1 MKHDEDP
8 ERGDEAMN
16 AKQAITTALLAL
28 AVTATTAARA
38 SASDLWLHVKVHDG
52 KEDSHVTVN
61 LPLSMVEK
69 ASSLIP
75 ADAHHSGKIKVNNK
89 DMDVAELRQLWDE
102 VQKQP
107 DATYVTVDEKDSKVR
122 IAKRGSYLYINAKDR
137 TGHKGGHEDVE
148 VKIPIEVVSALL
160 SGRGDEMNFGAAI
173 QALARRG
180 EGELVTVNGDDETV
194 RIWVDAASETR

>member
-1 MKHDEDP
+1 
-8 ERGDEAMN
+8 MN
-16 AKQAITTALLAL
+16 APKALSTALIAL
-28 AVTATTAARA
+28 AVAGTAARA

-69 ASSLIP
+69 ASTLIP
-75 ADAHHSGKIKVNNK
+75 PDARHSGKIRVDNK
-89 DMDVAELRQLWDE
+89 EMDVAELRQLWDE
-102 VQKQP
+102 VQKRP

-122 IAKRGSYLYINAKDR
+122 IAKRGEYLYINAQDR
-137 TGHKGGHEDVE
+137 TGHKGGHENVE

>member
-1 MKHDEDP
+1 MKHDEDS
-8 ERGDEAMN
+8 ERGEEAMN
-16 AKQAITTALLAL
+16 AKHAVTTALLAL

-69 ASSLIP
+69 ASALIP
-75 ADAHHSGKIKVNNK
+75 ADARHAGKIKMNNK
-89 DMDVAELRQLWDE
+89 DMNVAELRQLWEE

-122 IAKRGSYLYINAKDR
+122 VAKRGSYLYINAQDR
-137 TGHKGGHEDVE
+137 AGHKGGHENVE
-148 VKIPIEVVSALL
+148 VKVSIEVVTALL
-160 SGRGDEMNFGAAI
+160 SGGRDEMNFGAAI
-173 QALARRG
+173 QALARHG

>member
-1 MKHDEDP
+1 
-8 ERGDEAMN
+8 MN
-16 AKQAITTALLAL
+16 AKKALPAALLAL
-28 AVTATTAARA
+28 AALATTAAQA

-52 KEDSHVTVN
+52 KQDSHVTVN

-69 ASSLIP
+69 ASALIP
-75 ADAHHSGKIKVNNK
+75 ADARHSGKIKMSGK
-89 DMDVAELRQLWDE
+89 DMDVADLRKVWDE

-122 IAKRGSYLYINAKDR
+122 IAKRGSYLYINAQDR
-137 TGHKGGHEDVE
+137 TGHKGGHENVE

-160 SGRGDEMNFGAAI
+160 SGQGDEMNVGAAI

>member
-1 MKHDEDP
+1 
-8 ERGDEAMN
+8 MN
-16 AKQAITTALLAL
+16 AKQAVTTALFAL
-28 AVTATTAARA
+28 AVAGTVARA
-38 SASDLWLHVKVHDG
+38 SASDLWLHIKVHDG

-69 ASSLIP
+69 ASALIP
-75 ADAHHSGKIKVNNK
+75 EEGHKTGKIKVSGK
-89 DMDVAELRQLWDE
+89 EMDAAQLRQIWEE
-102 VQKQP
+102 VQKRP

-122 IAKRGSYLYINAKDR
+122 IAKRGDYLYINADDR
-137 TGHKGGHEDVE
+137 KGHHGGHENVE

-160 SGRGDEMNFGAAI
+160 SGHGDEMNISAAI

-180 EGELVTVNGDDETV
+180 EGELVTVNGGDETV